1 MRSTQTTVGTTAT
14 LLVDSDNI
22 NRVILIHA
30 VSNTPIY
37 LGDSAVT
44 TSTGYLLE
52 KDDGALQ
59 VHIPINEKLYAIVST
74 GTEVVTVLLPDS

>member
-44 TSTGYLLE
+44 TSTGFLLE

-59 VHIPINEKLYAIVST
+59 VHIPINEKLYGIVST